1 MIKAYVKSPSI
12 DKMLA
17 ISKASNEEDIKANCD
32 KLIAAIREIGLQ
44 IHVGTDELFS
54 MQNRDYM
61 LFIY

>member
-1 MIKAYVKSPSI
+1 
-12 DKMLA
+12 MLA